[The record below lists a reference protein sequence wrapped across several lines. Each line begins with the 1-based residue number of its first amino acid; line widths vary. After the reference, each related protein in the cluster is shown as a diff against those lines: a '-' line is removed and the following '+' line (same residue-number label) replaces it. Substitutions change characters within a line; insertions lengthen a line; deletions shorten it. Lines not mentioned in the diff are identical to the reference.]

1 MDKVKDAPDFDELSR
16 KLTSE
21 KEARATCQRQVERLE
36 KQRRQIEQE
45 STQMLQKREKLR
57 DELNEL
63 QRDQVWDFDF
73 GVKFIMIFGMVHS

>member
-1 MDKVKDAPDFDELSR
+1 MEKVKDAPDFDELSR
-16 KLTSE
+16 KLTTE

-45 STQMLQKREKLR
+45 STQMLQRREKLR

-63 QRDQVWDFDF
+63 QRDQV
-73 GVKFIMIFGMVHS
+73 